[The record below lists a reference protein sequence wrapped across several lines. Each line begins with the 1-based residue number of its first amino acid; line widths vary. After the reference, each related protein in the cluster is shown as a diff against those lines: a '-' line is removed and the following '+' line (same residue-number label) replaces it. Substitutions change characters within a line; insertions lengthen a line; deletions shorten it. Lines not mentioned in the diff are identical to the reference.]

1 VILVVEN
8 FDRRPTTGG
17 FYAKILDLG
26 SGIEADVRSY
36 PANLTVL

>member
-1 VILVVEN
+1 VILVEN

-17 FYAKILDLG
+17 FYAKILDLAT
-26 SGIEADVRSY
+26 GIESDVRIY